1 MAGEAGAPL
10 SAIVTVGAAFAG
22 ATCAQVLSHLFT
34 IRRENLLRWQASQ
47 RYIDHTKFDYVLA
60 VSSLERL
67 LSRATLIADADEF
80 DWRSTAGTYKL
91 DHSDLLGTLD
101 YDLNV
106 NPQFM
111 FNARRWFAA
120 YHQETERFS
129 TPEAIRATR
138 IQLNFLAQTLRL
150 YLWGLTEVVN
160 ADRRR
165 AKPRHFGKIAYVDGT
180 ASYEEV
186 AAVYKKIGY
195 PLPDRSIFDLSTK
208 LLERFDQLA
217 AKNRPS
223 KQ

>member
-1 MAGEAGAPL
+1 VMPL
-10 SAIVTVGAAFAG
+10 KSIWARPQQTAISTERN
-22 ATCAQVLSHLFT
+22 T
-34 IRRENLLRWQASQ
+34 ASQ
-47 RYIDHTKFDYVLA
+47 LVLNICA
-60 VSSLERL
+60 VS
-67 LSRATLIADADEF
+67 F
-80 DWRSTAGTYKL
+80 
-91 DHSDLLGTLD
+91 
-101 YDLNV
+101 
-106 NPQFM
+106 
-111 FNARRWFAA
+111 
-120 YHQETERFS
+120 
-129 TPEAIRATR
+129 
-138 IQLNFLAQTLRL
+138 QLNFLAQTLRL